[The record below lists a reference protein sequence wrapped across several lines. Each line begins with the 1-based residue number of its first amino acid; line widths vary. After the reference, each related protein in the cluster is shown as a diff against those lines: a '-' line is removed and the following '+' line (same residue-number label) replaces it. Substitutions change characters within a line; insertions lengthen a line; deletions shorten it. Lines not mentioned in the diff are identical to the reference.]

1 MQQCLRHEAHMGRNV
16 ALIID
21 EAEHLPLETLEQ
33 LWERAC
39 PACWGSCPSIVL
51 VGQPALQQHLQAGTS
66 TMWPRASASVP
77 RSRP

>member
-1 MQQCLRHEAHMGRNV
+1 MGRNV

-33 LWERAC
+33 LWELAHLP
-39 PACWGSCPSIVL
+39 PARELPLQIVL
-51 VGQPALQQHLQAGTS
+51 VASRRSSSICRAGTS